1 MSIGAGRAWLLAVV
15 LFGVSAAPAV
25 ADGTLRCGNKLVE
38 PGLTQAAVLAQC
50 GEPTTKSVE
59 TQDVRS
65 GPRVVGT
72 TQVSRWTYES
82 YSATRVLVFDG
93 DRLVSIQ

>member
-1 MSIGAGRAWLLAVV
+1 MRIATVRAALLA
-15 LFGVSAAPAV
+15 LIFLGASAAPAV
-25 ADGTLRCGNKLVE
+25 ADGTLRCGNKLIE
-38 PGLTQAAVLAQC
+38 TGMTQAEVLAQC
-50 GEPTTKSVE
+50 GEPTSKGVE

-65 GPRVVGT
+65 GPQVVGT

-93 DRLVSIQ
+93 DKLVSIQ